1 MSFRQSWCNNE
12 MILDQPIF
20 RSLVYIYHFYR
31 RINRKLVR
39 RVLESNHRNYKQITE
54 RLLFLN
60 TFNFR
65 ETVSWSAKNIC
76 VNWRNRSHDSVM
88 IWCGSVGDSSILMVL
103 LLLLFSSLSLTF
115 EDLRILMVY
124 HIVYS
129 CLCFVM

>member
-60 TFNFR
+60 TFNFLRDCQLIR
-65 ETVSWSAKNIC
+65 EKNLC
-76 VNWRNRSHDSVM
+76 QLRSHNSVM
-88 IWCGSVGDSSILMVL
+88 IWCGSVEDSSILMVL